1 MYLGRILLSTNY
13 YFPSVEQNLHW
24 ARGKLRKMVNI
35 LGREGMDR
43 RTAGRFYVVVVQ
55 SVILFGLKKWMV
67 TPWLEKALAVFQH
80 QAVWQM

>member
-1 MYLGRILLSTNY
+1 
-13 YFPSVEQNLHW
+13 
-24 ARGKLRKMVNI
+24 MVNI
-35 LGREGMDR
+35 LGREGTDR

-55 SVILFGLKKWMV
+55 AVILFGLKKWMV